1 MYRKLLAS
9 TALSLLMAGGVLAQ
23 DVVTPPAD
31 PLMQAPAAETVETP
45 AVPLVQPAER
55 GINAD
60 GWLATEVLGM
70 NIHNST
76 ADDADTIGEVNDF
89 VLDQNGSVA
98 AVIVGVGGFL
108 GIGQKNVAINWEEL
122 QLVVDADGNQ
132 RLVANMTRE
141 QIENAA
147 DFDRTEWL
155 ASERARADVFVD
167 TQPVDPLGAPADP
180 MAAPA
185 QPAPPGA
192 ETTPV
197 APAPADQPL
206 GLDWNTYVEVPTGE
220 VSVDEL
226 TGTTVYGAGD
236 ENVGSI
242 GDVILS
248 DSGSVE
254 AVIIDFGG
262 FLGIGTKPVAVAFD
276 NLTFLRDND
285 GNLVLRTTLSREQLD
300 AAPEYNADA
309 YLAAPGENVVI
320 VN

>member
-9 TALSLLMAGGVLAQ
+9 TALSLLMAGGALAQ
-23 DVVTPPAD
+23 DVVSPPAD
-31 PLMQAPAAETVETP
+31 PLMEAPAAETVETH
-45 AVPLVQPAER
+45 AAPLVQPADR

-76 ADDADTIGEVNDF
+76 ADDAETIGEVNDF
-89 VLDQNGSVA
+89 VLDHNGSVA

-122 QLVVDADGNQ
+122 QLVVDANGNQ

-141 QIENAA
+141 QLENAA
-147 DFDRTEWL
+147 DFERSEWL
-155 ASERARADVFVD
+155 ASERARNDAMFD
-167 TQPVDPLGAPADP
+167 TQPVDTLGVPADPMTSPVAPAP

-185 QPAPPGA
+185 
-192 ETTPV
+192 
-197 APAPADQPL
+197 ADQHMA
-206 GLDWNTYVEVPTGE
+206 LDWNTYVEVPTSE
-220 VSVDEL
+220 ISVDEL

-236 ENVGSI
+236 ENLGSI

-248 DSGSVE
+248 DAGTAE

-262 FLGIGTKPVAVAFD
+262 FLGIGTKPVAVSFD
-276 NLTFLRDND
+276 NLTFLRDAD
-285 GNLVLRTTLSREQLD
+285 GNLVLRTTLSRDQLD
-300 AAPEYNADA
+300 AAPDYNADA